1 MSKIESTLNKIPA
14 KVAQVFG
21 YIKSRL
27 CILWQKISH
36 RIPTIS
42 FASVKSFIFGFKW
55 RILIVLVIL
64 YAGSKTYDYFY
75 PPVPK
80 AGKGGGPTTVS
91 TIVVEKKDIP
101 IVIEATGT
109 MVSNAIVD
117 IRPMVTN
124 TVAKIHV
131 KDGQEV
137 KAGDLLFTLDNRN
150 DTANY
155 ERLKALAEDA
165 QKQYLRA
172 TELVTKN
179 FISKAG
185 LETSLANAKAA
196 QAAARSAEVQLSFDS
211 IRSPIDGR
219 AGIVNVFPGS
229 LVQAS
234 NVVTTATSSTA
245 TSSVGSMVTIT
256 QLNPIN
262 VQFVIPEKDI
272 PILLENQLDGE
283 PVTVKVTVGDSGKK
297 AYEGK
302 VLVIDNQVD
311 PSIAAVRVK
320 AQIPNK
326 SMSILPGQFA
336 RVSIVANTLKDA
348 LSVPSEAIIINP
360 RGRIVYI
367 VDSEGKAVAKPVK
380 VVYEYQGTS
389 IVTGI
394 EAGDKVVVEGKQKLR
409 PGSKV
414 REAKTKNAAPQ
425 NPPATEKK

>member
-1 MSKIESTLNKIPA
+1 MSKIESTLNKLPS

-27 CILWQKISH
+27 CLLWQKISH
-36 RIPTIS
+36 FIPTIS

-55 RILIVLVIL
+55 RILIVIIIL

-75 PPVPK
+75 PPVAK

-172 TELVTKN
+172 TELVAKN

-360 RGRIVYI
+360 RGRIVYT
-367 VDSEGKAVAKPVK
+367 VDSEGKAVTKPVK
-380 VVYEYQGTS
+380 VIYEYQGTS

-394 EAGDKVVVEGKQKLR
+394 EAGDKVVVEGKQNLR

>member
-1 MSKIESTLNKIPA
+1 MSKIESTLNKLPS

-27 CILWQKISH
+27 CLLWQKISH
-36 RIPTIS
+36 FIPTIS

-55 RILIVLVIL
+55 RILIVIIIL

-75 PPVPK
+75 PPVAK

-172 TELVTKN
+172 TELVAKN

-360 RGRIVYI
+360 RGRIVYT
-367 VDSEGKAVAKPVK
+367 VDSEGKAVTKPVK

-394 EAGDKVVVEGKQKLR
+394 EAGDKVVVEGKQNLR